1 MRCVILQRPAID
13 TLSVLWNVLLSVA
26 ASGLCS
32 ISSRAAEPLAATA
45 GTIRLEHCLVS
56 LAEDIDIPAERPGVL
71 RKLAVQE
78 GSNVDKDALLAEID
92 PEQARTQAEA
102 AKAEAEVARAKSE
115 SRLEI
120 EHAQVEHEVR
130 LAEHRMSS
138 EANRKQPN
146 SVSIVELERLRLAAE
161 QARLKILV
169 AEQEKRLRTIEAIGF
184 DAKSRQAEIDV
195 RSREIRSPLGGEI
208 VEVFFRPGEW
218 VEPGKPLLR
227 IVRLDRLRVEG
238 FVSFESVA
246 PTLLKG
252 SPVDVRVRFA
262 GDTTQQFTG
271 SITFVSPLVQPGGEY
286 RIWAEVENRR
296 VGDEWLLRPGV
307 TAELIIH
314 PRKAQDSS
322 PAAKAAT
329 KVDRPAMQST
339 PAETVRD

>member
-1 MRCVILQRPAID
+1 MNSARRRHWLQTFLDGSPP
-13 TLSVLWNVLLSVA
+13 TLVLAVSLLGISPTTQA
-26 ASGLCS
+26 ADLV
-32 ISSRAAEPLAATA
+32 TA
-45 GTIRLEHCLVS
+45 VPGALRLEHCLVS
-56 LAEDIDIPAERPGVL
+56 LTDDIDIPAERPGVL

-78 GSNVDKDALLAEID
+78 GSCVDKDALLAEID

-102 AKAEAEVARAKSE
+102 AKAEAEVARTKSE

-138 EANRKQPN
+138 EANRKEPN

-169 AEQEKRLRTIEAIGF
+169 AEQEKRLRTMEAVGF

-195 RSREIRSPLGGEI
+195 RSREVRSPLVGEV

-252 SPVDVRVRFA
+252 SPVEVNVRFA
-262 GDTTQQFTG
+262 GGKTEQFTG
-271 SITFVSPLVQPGGEY
+271 RITFVSPLVQPGGEY

-307 TAELIIH
+307 SAELIIH
-314 PRKAQDSS
+314 PREVPTSP
-322 PAAKAAT
+322 PAAA
-329 KVDRPAMQST
+329 DRTLAQPRL
-339 PAETVRD
+339 AETARD